1 MIMTAV
7 NEPRT
12 PVLPREAAM
21 RLAAAEYQ
29 RFADLLR
36 ALRPG
41 DWTRPTDCPGWDV
54 RAMAAHT
61 LGMVEMAASIRETTC
76 SVGLL
81 AGAVGPGLTGPGA
94 VGAGSAGG
102 RYGDGLA

>member
-41 DWTRPTDCPGWDV
+41 DWT
-54 RAMAAHT
+54 
-61 LGMVEMAASIRETTC
+61 
-76 SVGLL
+76 
-81 AGAVGPGLTGPGA
+81 
-94 VGAGSAGG
+94 
-102 RYGDGLA
+102 